1 MLKEPFRWHFQA
13 SFKMIKYARS
23 YNRKLESVCAK
34 VARQILNIL
43 QNLLQSTMLFT
54 WLFYYIF
61 VVTLKHESFGEVPS
75 EYKRKLKD
83 LDFPEKHQKESL
95 ADYDNGIRDDNHK
108 RENGKKF
115 LDGDRVKKGK
125 CFMY

>member
-1 MLKEPFRWHFQA
+1 MCVPKVLD
-13 SFKMIKYARS
+13 KY
-23 YNRKLESVCAK
+23 LTF
-34 VARQILNIL
+34 L

-61 VVTLKHESFGEVPS
+61 VVTLKHESLGEVPS
-75 EYKRKLKD
+75 EYERKLKD

-95 ADYDNGIRDDNHK
+95 ADYDNGIRDDSHK
-108 RENGKKF
+108 REYGKKF
-115 LDGDRVKKGK
+115 SDGDRVKKGK